1 MSNKKYSPVRRA
13 AGTGAVAVCTML
25 VAAMSPST
33 ARADDPPPQVAI
45 DSPAPP
51 STDWMH
57 QAGMTGDWG
66 GLRTKLT
73 KEGIDIFSNYQVQSA
88 AIVNGGAK
96 TGTSTNNQVILGA
109 NFDLQKLMSIDGGT
123 FTFAVSDRY
132 GSNASLLAGTRVT
145 IMSNYGEGENFR
157 LANMSFKQSLLKGR
171 LSYQIGY
178 FPSAAEFDYSPILCS
193 FLNQGFCGHPN
204 SLAADSSGFQN
215 PPGAQLGARITG
227 FITPQVY
234 LKAAVFDVNPTRF
247 TDPDQ
252 GFRLDRRG
260 KTGEIYLSELG
271 WNASLGP
278 QNLVGHYKIGG
289 YYDSSKAPDVVNAKI
304 MHTGRY
310 SGWISLEQMVW
321 GLGPQASRGLVLF
334 GNFTEGNR
342 GTSQIASYDSL
353 GFVFLGPIASRADDV
368 LSLGWAK
375 SNLNKRKLDAEIEK
389 NPNFDYYGA
398 EKYIDLSYKI
408 QITPW
413 MFLTPDFQYLM
424 HPGAFTAKKYPN
436 ASVVGG
442 EISFKF

>member
-1 MSNKKYSPVRRA
+1 MLKKQNSHVRRM
-13 AGTGAVAVCTML
+13 AGTGAIAVCTML
-25 VAAMSPST
+25 VAGTYPAN

-51 STDWMH
+51 KVDWMH

-66 GLRTKLT
+66 GRRTRLT
-73 KEGIDIFSNYQVQSA
+73 QEGIDIFSNYQVQSA
-88 AIVNGGAK
+88 AIVNGGVK
-96 TGTSTNNQVILGA
+96 TGTATNNQVILGA
-109 NFDLQKLMSIDGGT
+109 NFDLKKLMSIDGGT
-123 FTFAVSDRY
+123 FTFAISDRY
-132 GSNASLLAGTRVT
+132 GSNASNLAGVRVT
-145 IMSNYGEGENFR
+145 INSNYGEGENFR

-171 LSYQIGY
+171 LSYQLGY
-178 FPSAAEFDYSPILCS
+178 FPAAAEFDFTPILCS
-193 FLNQGFCGHPN
+193 LLNQGFCGHPN

-227 FITPQVY
+227 FVTPSVY
-234 LKAAVFDVNPTRF
+234 IKAGVFDVNPTRF

-260 KTGEIYLSELG
+260 RTGTIYLSELG

-278 QNLVGHYKIGG
+278 QHLVGHYKIGG
-289 YYDSSKAPDVVNAKI
+289 YYDSSKAADVVNAKI
-304 MHTGRY
+304 MHRGRY
-310 SGWISLEQMVW
+310 SGWIAIDQMVW
-321 GLGPQASRGLVLF
+321 GIGPNASRGLVLF
-334 GNFTEGNR
+334 GNWTEGNR
-342 GTSQIASYDSL
+342 STSQIASYDSL
-353 GFVFLGPIASRADDV
+353 GFVFLGPVASRPDDV

-375 SNLNKRKLDAEIEK
+375 SHLNHRKLEAQIEN
-389 NPNFDYYGA
+389 NPTFGYNGA

-413 MFLTPDFQYLM
+413 MFLTPDFQYLV

-436 ASVVGG
+436 ASVIGG